1 MTKKIFQA
9 DSRQGYSQC
18 MRDAD
23 LWREVCLRWP
33 RSWGRFFLCVQCG
46 QSHTDLARSSHTA
59 YERSCHRLRIRERN
73 ICKHYRIR
81 HNKVNKDIHNP
92 VSFHSLFNRTGQ
104 YVNRAWFRAATNDYF
119 DNRLV
124 GRLFFRLIR
133 WNKIIFF
140 YWQNTH
146 YSTFFS
152 MSFKL
157 IECYENIVF
166 NLLNHLS

>member
-1 MTKKIFQA
+1 MHAGCWPVTWSLSPLTSILRKI
-9 DSRQGYSQC
+9 
-18 MRDAD
+18 
-23 LWREVCLRWP
+23 LPLRSVWSVP
-33 RSWGRFFLCVQCG
+33 
-46 QSHTDLARSSHTA
+46 
-59 YERSCHRLRIRERN
+59 HRLGTFITHCLWTFMSQAENKKRN

-81 HNKVNKDIHNP
+81 HNNVNKDIHNP

-152 MSFKL
+152 MPFKL